1 MRNYYNFE
9 KQCQEALNNKE
20 ISNRDKFVLTKIA
33 KAIAEKD
40 SYIRMKLKPHY
51 FMTTHQIKCSCVG
64 VENYQS
70 KIKQALEEEYFLYG
84 NFSDGW
90 GECSISIDAE
100 HIPQSTSKIL
110 SDYTD
115 KKFNQK
121 IGEKRKKSCQF
132 ANQIDMIVSLV
143 EKGKY
148 EKADGI
154 VQFLITH
161 NIDKD
166 KLLSEED
173 MLDDLRIVINGTSE
187 DENGYTQYSD
197 DVQEIANKYNV
208 SKETIKDVLE
218 IKIRCFDIDY
228 LCNDRFFDMMPDDYE
243 IIKRKLN
250 NQPSDDVEKFKLLR
264 EIDLN
269 NL

>member
-1 MRNYYNFE
+1 MRNYYDFE
-9 KQCQEALNNKE
+9 KQCQEALENKK
-20 ISNRDKFVLTKIA
+20 ISKRDKFVLTKIA

-40 SYIRMKLKPHY
+40 SYIRMELNPHY

-70 KIKQALEEEYFLYG
+70 KIKKALEEEYFLYG

-110 SDYTD
+110 SDYTEIQSI
-115 KKFNQK
+115 KK

-154 VQFLITH
+154 IQFLIEYA
-161 NIDKD
+161 DKT

-173 MLDDLRIVINGTSE
+173 MLNDLKIVVNGISE
-187 DENGYTQYSD
+187 DENGYTQYSSN
-197 DVQEIANKYNV
+197 VQEIANKYNV
-208 SKETIKDVLE
+208 SKEAIKGVLE
-218 IKIRCFDIDY
+218 VKIRCFDASY
-228 LCNDRFFDMMPDDYE
+228 LCNNRFFDMMTDDYE
-243 IIKRKLN
+243 IIERKLAN
-250 NQPSDDVEKFKLLR
+250 EPYNDVEESKLLS
-264 EIDLN
+264 EIDLS

>member
-1 MRNYYNFE
+1 MINYHNFE
-9 KQCQEALNNKE
+9 QQCQEALENKE
-20 ISNRDKFVLTKIA
+20 ISRRDKFVLTKIA

-40 SYIRMKLKPHY
+40 SYIKMELNPHY

-70 KIKQALEEEYFLYG
+70 KIKKALEEEYFLYG

-132 ANQIDMIVSLV
+132 AQHIDMIVSLV

-154 VQFLITH
+154 MQFLITH
-161 NIDKD
+161 INKD

-173 MLDDLRIVINGTSE
+173 MLDDLRTVINGTEE
-187 DENGYTQYSD
+187 DVEK
-197 DVQEIANKYNV
+197 IANKYNV
-208 SKETIKDVLE
+208 SKESIKSVLE
-218 IKIRCFDIDY
+218 IKIRCFDTNY
-228 LCNDRFFDMMPDDYE
+228 LCNGRFFDMMTDDYE
-243 IIKRKLN
+243 IIEKKLN
-250 NQPSDDVEKFKLLR
+250 NEPYDDVEESKLLY

-269 NL
+269 DL